1 MKRSGFAKLATSAK
15 LGLGSVC
22 AVLGVVLIVQV
33 RALNTDMEKMD
44 HDFTMMKAR
53 VTELE
58 KVASR
63 ISNEQSEA
71 ASNRSVPKVQLKQ
84 PPLVLGNA
92 DIQLVRQFIKVP
104 PPQLGVQ
111 AKLSVGDDIAHL
123 AESPIPVALEDA
135 LPKLRG
141 ARFSI
146 GHDGSIAIIAMGS
159 NRIDA
164 VIPYR

>member
-15 LGLGSVC
+15 LGLSSIC

-33 RALNTDMEKMD
+33 RTLNTDMEKMD
-44 HDFTMMKAR
+44 HDFIMMKAR
-53 VTELE
+53 VAELE
-58 KVASR
+58 KAASR
-63 ISNEQSEA
+63 ISKEQSEA

-123 AESPIPVALEDA
+123 TESPLPAALEDA

-141 ARFSI
+141 GRFSI
-146 GHDGSIAIIAMGS
+146 GHDGSIVIIAMGS